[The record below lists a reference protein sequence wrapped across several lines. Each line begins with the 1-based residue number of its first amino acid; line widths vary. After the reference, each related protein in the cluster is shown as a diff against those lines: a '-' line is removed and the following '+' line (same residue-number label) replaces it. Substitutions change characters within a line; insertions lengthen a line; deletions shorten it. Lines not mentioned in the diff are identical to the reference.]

1 MKGSEILGFIDTL
14 NLGLIFL
21 DSELKITGW
30 NQWLGYRI
38 AKDDS
43 IKIGMPFLD
52 FANDKSGS
60 RLHNCLL
67 EALEN
72 GRSSLLS
79 NTLNPCHIPIWHGS
93 AQIIYNLV
101 ITRFH
106 QKGTGTPVVIVQIMD
121 VTQIK
126 CRETFL
132 AAQQIELD
140 SEKEKAF
147 QQSKLATF
155 GEIAS
160 SIAHEI
166 NNPLAILEGN
176 FLVMKKKLELS
187 GTLDEKVGKKIESS
201 RLAIRRINN
210 IIKSIR
216 NLTLDDEGQFTS
228 TTIPSMVSEI
238 RELLVSKL
246 EEMKITV
253 VVNNENGALDEQVS
267 CMKQSFMQVLINL
280 HYNSIYELNEHG
292 GGTITI
298 SAEKSEKFLILSFM
312 DSGPGIPKDIRENI
326 FLPFFTTKPNKKGVG
341 LGLSN
346 SFQIMQKHGGSIE
359 VNTAIDGT
367 EFFVKIPLAIKG
379 SKDKA
384 A

>member
-30 NQWLGYRI
+30 NQWLGYRV

-43 IKIGMPFLD
+43 IKVGMPFLD

-79 NTLNPCHIPIWHGS
+79 NTLNPCNIPIWHGD

-106 QKGTGTPVVIVQIMD
+106 QKGTGNPIVTVQVMD

-132 AAQQIELD
+132 ATQQLELD

-210 IIKSIR
+210 IIRSIR
-216 NLTLDDEGQFTS
+216 NLTLDDEGQFVS
-228 TTIPSMVSEI
+228 TTISTMIDEVSE
-238 RELLVSKL
+238 LLAFKL
-246 EEMKITV
+246 DEMKISVTLD
-253 VVNNENGALDEQVS
+253 NDNGALEKEIS
-267 CMKQSFMQVLINL
+267 CMKQSFMQVIVNL
-280 HYNSIYELNEHG
+280 YYNSIYELNEHG
-292 GGTITI
+292 GGIIAI
-298 SAEKSEKFLILSFM
+298 SAKTDAEFLTLSFK

-346 SFQIMQKHGGSIE
+346 SFQIMQKHRGSIE

-367 EFFVKIPLAIKG
+367 EFFVRIPLAISG
-379 SKDKA
+379 RNTKA